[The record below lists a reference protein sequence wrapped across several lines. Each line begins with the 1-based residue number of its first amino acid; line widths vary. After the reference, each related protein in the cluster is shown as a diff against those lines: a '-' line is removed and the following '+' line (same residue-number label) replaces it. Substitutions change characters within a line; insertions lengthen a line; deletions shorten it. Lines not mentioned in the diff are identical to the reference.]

1 MNAVQ
6 ETLCQISHVHQ
17 KETLMRI
24 RSGLMAVLTSVL
36 LATSAC
42 SSMQSARHE
51 YLMRGQVVEVSGGSA
66 VVCIG
71 SKDGAQVGQELVV
84 YKLIAKT
91 SGGSAKSAQRWERV
105 KVGSVRIAE
114 VLDEHFA
121 TVQVI
126 SGPVEVNHVVELNR

>member
-1 MNAVQ
+1 
-6 ETLCQISHVHQ
+6 
-17 KETLMRI
+17 MRI
-24 RSGLMAVLTSVL
+24 RIGLMAVLTSVL

-71 SKDGAQVGQELVV
+71 SKDGARVGQDLVV
-84 YKLIAKT
+84 YRLIAKN
-91 SGGSAKSAQRWERV
+91 SGGSAKSPQRWERV

-126 SGPVEVNHVVELNR
+126 TGPVEVNHVVELSR